1 MQKQVA
7 NTPYVYDKEIASGNG
22 GENSQLK
29 KEQGKQ
35 AVENIKENYIH
46 SKTESF
52 LSNFYYYPKYNNNS
66 HNIKLGLNFTSLNIK
81 FIFS

>member
-1 MQKQVA
+1 MQKQVV

-35 AVENIKENYIH
+35 AIENIKENNIAESVRESEAEIGHYAKSGELEELIWKIIE
-46 SKTESF
+46 KTR
-52 LSNFYYYPKYNNNS
+52 
-66 HNIKLGLNFTSLNIK
+66 
-81 FIFS
+81 